1 MIPLKRF
8 RARIKLPIGTQEVFI
23 EADNLT
29 NAKQMLEAQFG
40 IGNVIWLIER
50 LHD

>member
-23 EADNLT
+23 EADSLT
-29 NAKQMLEAQFG
+29 NARLMLQAQYG
-40 IGNVIWLIER
+40 AASVLWIVER